1 VRLPQRL
8 VSVVSLL
15 VLAFFAATAA
25 HAQATRTWVSGVGDD
40 ANPCSRTAPCKTFAG
55 AISKTATGGEINVL
69 DPGGFGGVTITKAIS
84 IISEKFE
91 AGVLGSGTN
100 AIIVNVPSATDRVV
114 LRGLDIEGLGTGL
127 NGITVLTGGS
137 VWVENC
143 TINNFTQS
151 GINFAPTVA
160 NSQLHVLDTIV
171 RNNGTFA
178 TSAGRGITINPT
190 GASAKATLERV
201 TLDRNVAGLKVFGSS
216 NTAVINSVASNNA
229 GAGFSAGS
237 SPAVLTIERSLATHN
252 SAGIACA
259 VGTSI
264 LLGNSSVV
272 DNTAAVSGACISSFR
287 NNDIDQVVSLTPLA
301 QQ

>member
-8 VSVVSLL
+8 ASIVSVL

-69 DPGGFGGVTITKAIS
+69 DPGGFGGVTITKSIS
-84 IISEKFE
+84 IISERFE
-91 AGVLGSGTN
+91 AGVLVSGTN

-127 NGITVLTGGS
+127 NGITVITGGS

-160 NSQLHVLDTIV
+160 SSQIHVLDTIV
-171 RNNGTFA
+171 RNNGVFA

-201 TLDRNVAGLKVFGSS
+201 TLDRNVAGIKVFGSS

-229 GAGFSAGS
+229 GAGFSAGT
-237 SPAVLTIERSLATHN
+237 SPAVLTIERSLSTHN
-252 SAGIACA
+252 GAGIACA

-264 LLGNSSVV
+264 LLGNSSIV